1 MDNDQKQG
9 ITSPGV
15 LPSIA
20 KIVFGAGVLIS
31 WLMPAYGVRYF
42 TMVRNVEPVLV
53 WLYGICCLFAASLSA
68 WAFRFKFEVQ
78 RKLLGSL
85 VLAIACLY
93 IVEFAARLFET
104 IQGFPNRGVN
114 DVTAVSI
121 FNVNAN
127 IKAKVINQLRVNGN
141 EVYSSTVPR
150 LFKSV
155 MMGGAPIMS
164 LGGISRATI
173 VYCDEDG
180 YWSIYE
186 SDEYGF
192 NNPGELNQIN

>member
-1 MDNDQKQG
+1 VDNDQKQR

-31 WLMPAYGVRYF
+31 WLMLAYGVRYF
-42 TMVRNVEPVLV
+42 TMVRNVEPVLA
-53 WLYGICCLFAASLSA
+53 WLYGIACLFAAGLSA
-68 WAFRFKFEVQ
+68 LAFRFKFEVQ
-78 RKLLGSL
+78 RKLLVSL

-93 IVEFAARLFET
+93 IVEFAVRLFEAT
-104 IQGFPNRGVN
+104 QGFPNRGVN
-114 DVTAVSI
+114 DVTAASV
-121 FNVNAN
+121 FNLNAN
-127 IKAKVINQLRVNGN
+127 IKANVINQLRVNGN
-141 EVYSSTVPR
+141 EVYSSALPR
-150 LFKSV
+150 LFESV

-173 VYCDEDG
+173 VYCDKDG

-192 NNPGELNQIN
+192 NNPRELHQIN

>member
-1 MDNDQKQG
+1 MDNDQKQR
-9 ITSPGV
+9 ITSLGV
-15 LPSIA
+15 FPSIA

-31 WLMPAYGVRYF
+31 WLMLAYAVRYF

-53 WLYGICCLFAASLSA
+53 WLYGIACLFAAGLSA
-68 WAFRFKFEVQ
+68 WAFRIKFEVQ
-78 RKLLGSL
+78 RKLLVSL

-93 IVEFAARLFET
+93 IVEFAARPFET
-104 IQGFPNRGVN
+104 LQSFLNRGVN
-114 DVTAVSI
+114 DVTDSSVL
-121 FNVNAN
+121 NVNAK
-127 IKAKVINQLRVNGN
+127 IEAYVINNLRVNGK
-141 EVYSSTVPR
+141 EAYLSTLPR
-150 LFKSV
+150 RFESV

-192 NNPGELNQIN
+192 NNPREFHQIN